1 MTHFDNVMIVDDY
14 LFTFEHACLF
24 FCTWAG
30 RNPEHEEV
38 CLLDSFLLYV
48 LVVLTCPTTSG
59 PTSKTFAG
67 NPIARCYGIRV
78 VAVDCRGT
86 RSTRGLT
93 TSAARRSAPPPAPAA
108 CCRAECVLNAFC
120 VLNVQCLQCP

>member
-48 LVVLTCPTTSG
+48 LVVLSCPTTSG
-59 PTSKTFAG
+59 PTAKRS
-67 NPIARCYGIRV
+67 PGILLLV
-78 VAVDCRGT
+78 VMVF
-86 RSTRGLT
+86 
-93 TSAARRSAPPPAPAA
+93 
-108 CCRAECVLNAFC
+108 VLS
-120 VLNVQCLQCP
+120 L